1 MRFAVMCQVRHVT
14 SPPKLVTVSKLLP
27 VAGSVMCTAQA
38 VQGSKL
44 CTVRSALIG
53 FSMSPTGLPMRA
65 CSIGPLSPLAFFGAR
80 FQVVGM
86 MIW

>member
-1 MRFAVMCQVRHVT
+1 M
-14 SPPKLVTVSKLLP
+14 P

-53 FSMSPTGLPMRA
+53 FSMSPTGLPISA
-65 CSIGPLSPLAFFGAR
+65 CSIGPCSPLSLMGAR
-80 FQVVGM
+80 FHVVGM
-86 MIW
+86 MI